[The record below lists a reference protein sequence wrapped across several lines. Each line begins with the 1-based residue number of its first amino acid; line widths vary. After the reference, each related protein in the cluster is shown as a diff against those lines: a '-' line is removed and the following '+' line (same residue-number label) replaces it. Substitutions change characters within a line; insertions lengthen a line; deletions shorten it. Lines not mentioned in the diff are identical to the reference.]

1 MWCVAAPTS
10 PLINKFGLLNYC
22 HLGKG
27 FVQPESGR
35 EANYMTSK
43 NTALLDMPSAE
54 FVKEAYGKAEEL
66 KLSFPEISALLRAAA
81 GRIDVFNAL
90 LVLSSS
96 VNVQRYSPDYQMHL
110 NHEMAIMRPTD
121 KGTFV
126 SLADYVALLKEH
138 NDLNN
143 QLQALAAENLTSR
156 NAVQAFC
163 DVVQSNTDAISEEVG
178 ADGVRVILAA
188 MSSTGNM
195 PATDTILREVG
206 ARAVEGFGDHVKG
219 YNYSASWQ
227 SKEYAARIR
236 AGEVPD
242 V

>member
-1 MWCVAAPTS
+1 
-10 PLINKFGLLNYC
+10 
-22 HLGKG
+22 
-27 FVQPESGR
+27 
-35 EANYMTSK
+35 MTSK
-43 NTALLDMPSAE
+43 NTALLDMPVAE
-54 FVKEAYGKAEEL
+54 LVKEVYGKAEEL

-126 SLADYVALLKEH
+126 SLADYVALMKER

-143 QLQALAAENLTSR
+143 QLQALAAENSALKESNGIALKILNEVRAQSR
-156 NAVQAFC
+156 AEGIHFAAN
-163 DVVQSNTDAISEEVG
+163 
-178 ADGVRVILAA
+178 RLLAA
-188 MSSTGNM
+188 WEAGFIDDT
-195 PATDTILREVG
+195 PAMAYDISGAILSALEFLPNADEGEFKRDYADEV
-206 ARAVEGFGDHVKG
+206 R
-219 YNYSASWQ
+219 
-227 SKEYAARIR
+227 ARIR
-236 AGEVPD
+236 AGEVPN